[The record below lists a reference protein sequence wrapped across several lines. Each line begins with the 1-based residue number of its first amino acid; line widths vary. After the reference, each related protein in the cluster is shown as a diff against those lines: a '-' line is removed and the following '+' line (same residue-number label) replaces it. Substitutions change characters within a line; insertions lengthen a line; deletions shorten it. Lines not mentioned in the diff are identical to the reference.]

1 MMGSLG
7 AFSDVSYR
15 RRARSGGAR
24 AYISC
29 TIWTSSVG
37 RRDPMTA
44 KPRSGRGRR
53 VVEGVGGAHGAVGG
67 DFEVIGARSTPAAG
81 ASRAAWCVCSVP
93 DLGIFRRSSGPG
105 GGGASLWPRQVC
117 RGGGGRSSRSCRRG
131 LRGYW
136 SSVHTPGGRL
146 PGRLVRVQRA
156 RFGHLPSVVG
166 TRWRRSLALAEARA
180 SWRGWEELVDPS
192 EGSLGAFSDDSCRR
206 RARSGIA
213 A

>member
-1 MMGSLG
+1 MTEASASWRGREERTEPSEGSQGYRVL
-7 AFSDVSYR
+7 VSYR

-29 TIWTSSVG
+29 PIWTSSVG

-53 VVEGVGGAHGAVGG
+53 VVEGVGGARGAVEG

-105 GGGASLWPRQVC
+105 GGGASLWPRPAR
-117 RGGGGRSSRSCRRG
+117 RGGGERSAWSRRRG
-131 LRGYW
+131 LRGLLI
-136 SSVHTPGGRL
+136 SFRTPGG
-146 PGRLVRVQRA
+146 PGGGERMVFRVGR
-156 RFGHLPSVVG
+156 G
-166 TRWRRSLALAEARA
+166 TLALCTPRGRRK
-180 SWRGWEELVDPS
+180 WRWGLK
-192 EGSLGAFSDDSCRR
+192 
-206 RARSGIA
+206 
-213 A
+213 